1 MATVI
6 VADENEGR
14 RNLLAG
20 SIEREGYSVTRTATL
35 KQCEGTALAT
45 MPDVVLID
53 GSWKAG
59 DAVDTSSRLT
69 SDPEF
74 DLKCRVVIVSSDC
87 SEDYL
92 VSAAQAGVSEVL
104 SKPVD
109 MSHLLGQLQKHANK
123 LFVPPPADINK
134 GSKGGYFDI
143 QVTAGDPSWSLPIL
157 EKLLGEEALDD
168 AFLDSIMSQV
178 EGEVEGL
185 ENLDSDSLKAILRT
199 AFDALILD
207 ATEEHGD
214 GEEAKRLSR
223 LEEALDLQAERLE
236 DAIEAAIGPVLDEN
250 PEKVALLTNDTG
262 LIPTDPDA
270 LNMTARTLEII
281 QELLWEVGIPGRLSD
296 STLSSRVEEA
306 VILAQDA
313 RESLDDYLPENNGKG
328 E

>member
-45 MPDVVLID
+45 MPDVVLMD
-53 GSWKAG
+53 GGWKSG
-59 DAVDTSSRLT
+59 DPVDTASRLT

-74 DLKCRVVIVSSDC
+74 DLKCRVVIVSTDSGQ
-87 SEDYL
+87 EYL
-92 VSAAQAGVSEVL
+92 MSAAQAGVSEVL

-123 LFVPPPADINK
+123 LFVPPPADIDK
-134 GSKGGYFDI
+134 GAKGGYFDI

-157 EKLLGEEALDD
+157 EQLLGDEALDD
-168 AFLDSIMSQV
+168 DFLNNIMTQV
-178 EGEVEGL
+178 EEELEGID
-185 ENLDSDSLKAILRT
+185 NLDSDALKTILRT
-199 AFDALILD
+199 TFDTLILD
-207 ATEEHGD
+207 ATEEHGE
-214 GEEAKRLSR
+214 GEEAQRMSR
-223 LEEALDLQAERLE
+223 LEEALDIQAERIE
-236 DAIEAAIGPVLDEN
+236 EAIEAVIDPVLGEQPD
-250 PEKVALLTNDTG
+250 KVAILTEETG

-270 LNMTARTLEII
+270 LNMTVRSLELI
-281 QELLWEVGIPGRLSD
+281 QELLWEIGIPGRLAD
-296 STLSSRVEEA
+296 TTLSIRVEEA

-313 RESLDDYLPENNGKG
+313 KEALEGFLPEDEG
-328 E
+328 

>member
-53 GSWKAG
+53 GGWKSG
-59 DAVDTSSRLT
+59 DAVDTASRLT

-74 DLKCRVVIVSSDC
+74 DLKCRVVIVSTDSGQ
-87 SEDYL
+87 EYL
-92 VSAAQAGVSEVL
+92 MSAAQAGVSEVL

-123 LFVPPPADINK
+123 LFVPPPADIDK
-134 GSKGGYFDI
+134 GAKGGYFDI

-157 EKLLGEEALDD
+157 EQLLGDEALDD
-168 AFLDSIMSQV
+168 DFLNNIMTQV
-178 EGEVEGL
+178 EGELEGID
-185 ENLDSDSLKAILRT
+185 NLDSDTLKTILRT
-199 AFDALILD
+199 TFDALILD
-207 ATEEHGD
+207 ATEEHGE
-214 GEEAKRLSR
+214 G
-223 LEEALDLQAERLE
+223 EEALDIQAERLE
-236 DAIEAAIGPVLDEN
+236 EAIESGLDPVLNEQPD
-250 PEKVALLTNDTG
+250 KVAILTEETG

-270 LNMTARTLEII
+270 LNMTVRSLELI
-281 QELLWEVGIPGRLSD
+281 QELLWEIGIPGRLAD
-296 STLSSRVEEA
+296 TTLSIRVEEA

-313 RESLDDYLPENNGKG
+313 KEALEGFLPEDEG
-328 E
+328 